1 MAGTQ
6 RNIAET
12 HVAFGLGPEMPSIHP
27 NYARIYSVVRRVP
40 KGRVA
45 TYGQIAVLAGMPR
58 HARQVGYAL
67 NKLPEGERVPW
78 HRIIN
83 SQGRVSAR
91 SRPGSDDFQRILLE
105 DEGIGFDISGRV
117 PLAKYGWK
125 PRLHPLR
132 TSRKSKKK

>member
-1 MAGTQ
+1 MSP
-6 RNIAET
+6 
-12 HVAFGLGPEMPSIHP
+12 LHP

-45 TYGQIAVLAGMPR
+45 TYGQIAELAGMPR

-67 NKLPEGERVPW
+67 NRLPEGERVPW

-83 SQGRVSAR
+83 SEGRISAR

-105 DEGIGFDISGRV
+105 DEGIGFDLSGRV
-117 PLAKYGWK
+117 SLKKFGWN
-125 PRLHPLR
+125 PR
-132 TSRKSKKK
+132 SRSSGKSKKK